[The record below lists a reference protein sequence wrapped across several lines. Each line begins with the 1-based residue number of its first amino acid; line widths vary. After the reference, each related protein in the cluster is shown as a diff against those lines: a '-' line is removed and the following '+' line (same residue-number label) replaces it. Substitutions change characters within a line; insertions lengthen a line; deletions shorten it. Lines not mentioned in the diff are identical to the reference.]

1 MKNYFYVNFVIQGN
15 SVILVKIVRERTSIA
30 DFFQKIRDKNEK
42 SSRAEEKDSLKQKR
56 KL

>member
-1 MKNYFYVNFVIQGN
+1 MKNYFYVNCVIQGN
-15 SVILVKIVRERTSIA
+15 SVILVKIVRERTSIV

-42 SSRAEEKDSLKQKR
+42 SSKAEEKDSLKQKR